1 MIAAQS
7 WFSIYEVAWQEGS
20 SSIVISAKAREA
32 TPHQLWRIT
41 YPAGEVQSI
50 APGLNEYLGVTVA
63 GNKIVTVQQNRSWAL
78 WVVGTTDLTAKSITY
93 GTGFGYGV
101 TWNAAG
107 DLVYSA
113 MDQDHLNLASI
124 APDGSN
130 QIPLTELGDNYHPNA
145 SLDGR
150 FIVFSSKQ
158 NGGFNIWRMNVD
170 GSNPQQLT
178 FTDGNFYPSFSPDG
192 QWVAY
197 DNLTDLKASVWKVHS
212 GGGMPMKI
220 ADGYRMPVF
229 SPDGRFIAVRYD
241 AIERG
246 ATDLVVYPA
255 DGGAPVRRLTIP
267 RLDWQR
273 VYWLN
278 DRTFTYLKSV
288 NGAVNVWSFD
298 FQLGAERQLT
308 RFDSEQIYSYTLS
321 PDSKQIACQRGKKVS
336 DVTIISSEQ

>member
-1 MIAAQS
+1 MIAGQS

-20 SSIVISAKAREA
+20 SSLVISAKAREA

-50 APGLNEYLGVTVA
+50 APGLNDYLGVSVA
-63 GNKIVTVQQNRSWAL
+63 GNKIVTVQQNRSWGL
-78 WVVGTTDLTAKSITY
+78 WVVGPADLNAKSITY

-107 DLVYSA
+107 NLVYSA
-113 MDQDHLNLASI
+113 MDQDHLNIASI

-150 FIVFSSKQ
+150 FIAFSSKQ
-158 NGGFNIWRMNVD
+158 NGGFNIWRMSVD

-212 GGGMPMKI
+212 EGGMPMKI

-229 SPDGRFIAVRYD
+229 SRDGRFIAVRYD

-298 FQLGAERQLT
+298 FQLGAEKQLT

-321 PDSKQIACQRGKKVS
+321 PDFKRIACQRGKKVS